1 MDVVLLMGNYK
12 NYCVNFLGITIIIQ
26 SIILLMVFVKLI
38 SLYHCDH
45 VVLYL
50 KWYVSLYH

>member
-1 MDVVLLMGNYK
+1 VDVVLLMGNYK
-12 NYCVNFLGITIIIQ
+12 KNCVKFLGITIIIQ
-26 SIILLMVFVKLI
+26 SIILLVVFVKLI